1 MFYSCRKLN
10 AYSENIRLNTCTVN
24 SCCPTHAT
32 KLKDLGLDACIQT
45 RGFGFLNNY
54 FIAASKLTHSGFD
67 AALKPEN

>member
-1 MFYSCRKLN
+1 MISSNTVISCG
-10 AYSENIRLNTCTVN
+10 A
-24 SCCPTHAT
+24 THAT